1 MKDYTDE
8 QLVRLYIETQK
19 NVYFEHLYERYVDKV
34 YRKCLSFVKDKARA
48 EDFTHDIFI
57 KLITRVGSFKE
68 TSKFSTW
75 LFSITYNYCMD
86 QIRVEKKMAESDL
99 DDDMDVAE
107 DEPEDLEEMAMEAQQ
122 LRKSLDTIS
131 PDDRSILL
139 MKYQDDF
146 SIKDIAETF
155 NLTESAVKMRLK
167 RTKEKLKKHYFENV
181 ILWLTLFIKM
191 LLFLK

>member
-19 NVYFEHLYERYVDKV
+19 NVYFEQLYERYVDKV

-86 QIRVEKKMAESDL
+86 QIRIEKKMAESDL
-99 DDDMDVAE
+99 EDDIDIAE

-122 LRKSLDTIS
+122 LRKSLDSIS
-131 PDDRSILL
+131 PDERSILL

-167 RTKEKLKKHYFENV
+167 RTKEKLKKHYFENI
-181 ILWLTLFIKM
+181 ILGLTLFIKM